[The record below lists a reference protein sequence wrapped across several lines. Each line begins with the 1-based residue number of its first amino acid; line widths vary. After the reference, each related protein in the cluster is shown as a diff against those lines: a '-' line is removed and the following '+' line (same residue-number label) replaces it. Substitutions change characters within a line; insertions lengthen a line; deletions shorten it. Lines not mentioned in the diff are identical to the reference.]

1 MDTRAKVKHESEGAC
16 GSRSEPQA
24 GGFGR
29 LARRIA
35 TWTTNLLATAIVLA
49 AGLAM
54 GWQVLAW
61 WHERP
66 QPEVAAPLPELSLP
80 AIAESREFW
89 TRGGPLRIERVHG
102 DAVAAQAAMREFCR
116 QGSVLQSEA
125 AAGPG
130 EAQFV
135 ASLTQQTPLET
146 AGEIDLYLPP
156 GQTAMV
162 VAVSRSSRRIVSWSL
177 SAQRGEGEWS
187 LFHFRPQAPS
197 IAGSPWMVPRSLC
210 SRQPCS
216 ALRG

>member
-29 LARRIA
+29 LARRITA
-35 TWTTNLLATAIVLA
+35 WTTNLLATAIVLA

-66 QPEVAAPLPELSLP
+66 AAETAAALPPEAALP

-89 TRGGPLRIERVHG
+89 TRGGPLRIERIRGV
-102 DAVAAQAAMREFCR
+102 AAAAQAAMREFCR
-116 QGSVLQSEA
+116 EGSPPLRGGPTATESQA
-125 AAGPG
+125 TAGPG

-135 ASLTQQTPLET
+135 ASLAKQTPLES
-146 AGEIDLYLPP
+146 AGEIDLYQPP
-156 GQTAMV
+156 GQKAMV
-162 VAVSRSSRRIVSWSL
+162 VAVGKS
-177 SAQRGEGEWS
+177 
-187 LFHFRPQAPS
+187 
-197 IAGSPWMVPRSLC
+197 
-210 SRQPCS
+210 
-216 ALRG
+216 